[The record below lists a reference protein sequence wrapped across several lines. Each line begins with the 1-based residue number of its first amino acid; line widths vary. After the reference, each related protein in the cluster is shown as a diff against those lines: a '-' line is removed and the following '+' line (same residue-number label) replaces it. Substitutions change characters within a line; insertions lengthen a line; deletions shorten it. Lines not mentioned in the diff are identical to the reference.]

1 MNSKLPD
8 LHICSNLT
16 VVDESAMQDSQIT
29 SSCSQLM
36 TQGSAPSAILLAWAA
51 GFLDGE
57 GCIHIA
63 KQRYQGTRSDSYRLG
78 VHVSQNDRSTLD
90 SFCDAVGIRA
100 PIYATKRAANHS
112 RQCYTL
118 NYSGQSALKLLIALM
133 PYLNRK
139 LREAKAALQFSVEG
153 GMGVRRSGKTVDPAL
168 AATREHYYRLLK
180 QLK

>member
-1 MNSKLPD
+1 
-8 LHICSNLT
+8 
-16 VVDESAMQDSQIT
+16 MQDNQIT
-29 SSCSQLM
+29 SSCTQLM
-36 TQGSAPSAILLAWAA
+36 TQGPAPSEIMLAWAA

-63 KQRYQGTRSDSYRLG
+63 KQRYKGGRPDSYRLG
-78 VHVSQNDRSTLD
+78 VHVTQNDRSVLD
-90 SFCDAVGIRA
+90 SFCDAAGIRA

-118 NYSGQSALKLLIALM
+118 NYSGQSALQLLIALL

-139 LREAKAALQFSVEG
+139 LREAKAALQFSVDS
-153 GMGVRRSGKTVDPAL
+153 GMGVRRTSKTVDPAL
-168 AATREHYYRLLK
+168 AATREHYYQLLK